1 MPRGTAGRLEWNS
14 NLSLN
19 LTYQPQ
25 WLEGLRLSADVL
37 NVMND
42 RSVTSVNEQCE
53 RASNTY
59 LPACMRPLSASR
71 AREFRF
77 TAEYDF

>member
-1 MPRGTAGRLEWNS
+1 MPRGTFGRLEWNS

-19 LTYQPQ
+19 LTYQPR
-25 WLEGLRLSADVL
+25 WMEGLRLSADVL

-42 RSVTSVNEQCE
+42 RSVTSVNETCE
-53 RASNTY
+53 TASNTF
-59 LPACMRPLSASR
+59 LAGCHQPLSATR